1 MNFNARL
8 TTLLQ
13 MPMSPL
19 TWDSILKECDRL
31 ESEFLHIPSS
41 YKWTL
46 DYLRF
51 QVERE
56 RGNQSAA
63 LWHLKTAIATTPY
76 NSEILGDY
84 RDVVKKTSGIKS
96 LALII
101 TSKRNE
107 AKALR
112 LAAQFDRGNIE
123 YMIVSGADTQSIAHV
138 RAVQVDVSDSYES
151 TPQKVAA
158 ALAWVYE
165 NIGNN
170 VGVMKVDDEMSLQ
183 DAGKLRQSLTQLARE
198 NAYAGV
204 PVSSLDHDRCY
215 HWGLCNDQGL
225 NRRVYG
231 RPVLRAWAAGG
242 AYYLGAGP
250 LEKVVIS
257 LLRFPGLFEG
267 EYYDDKLIGDVL
279 VFENV
284 NLTPRH
290 GYEEFGLGIAGAAT
304 VQVNTSPT
312 TALSL
317 AAAAPAARVAAP
329 PPAAPA
335 APAAGG
341 GFLKTT
347 PIGK

>member
-13 MPMSPL
+13 MPISPL
-19 TWDSILKECDRL
+19 TWDSVLKECDRL
-31 ESEFLHIPSS
+31 ESEFLHIPSN

-63 LWHLKTAIATTPY
+63 LWHLKAAIATTPY
-76 NSEILGDY
+76 NNDILGDY
-84 RDVVKKTSGIKS
+84 KEMVKKTSGIKN
-96 LALII
+96 LVMII

-107 AKALR
+107 AKALS
-112 LAAQFDRGNIE
+112 LAAQFDRSNIE
-123 YMIVSGADTQSIAHV
+123 YMIISGADTPSIGHV
-138 RAVQVDVSDSYES
+138 RALQVDVSDSYES
-151 TPQKVAA
+151 TPQKVVA

-170 VGVMKVDDEMSLQ
+170 VGVMKVDDEMSLH
-183 DAGKLRQSLTQLARE
+183 DAAKLRQSLTQLMRE

-215 HWGLCNDQGL
+215 HWGLCNDHDL

-242 AYYLGAGP
+242 AYYLGPGP

-290 GYEEFGLGIAGAAT
+290 GYDEFGFGIAGAVAPA
-304 VQVNTSPT
+304 VNASPGA
-312 TALSL
+312 ALSL
-317 AAAAPAARVAAP
+317 AAAPAAPVAAP
-329 PPAAPA
+329 VAPA
-335 APAAGG
+335 PATGG

-347 PIGK
+347 PLSK